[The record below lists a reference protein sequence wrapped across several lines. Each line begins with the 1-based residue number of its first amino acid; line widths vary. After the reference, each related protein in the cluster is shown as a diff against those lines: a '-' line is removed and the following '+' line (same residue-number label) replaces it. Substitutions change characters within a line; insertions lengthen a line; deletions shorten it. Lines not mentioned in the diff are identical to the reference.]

1 MVMMKSLFEWKE
13 DKENKKLTLK
23 NIFDKNDFV
32 PEIELKESNLKE
44 IEEII
49 DGNLNKI
56 VLSKQELEDRI
67 IEYGWRMDNKTKE
80 VIIYFVRVV
89 DKKTKEI
96 KSYIPKFLWLKFLLL
111 SFVLNCNIEY
121 DIILMKRRMKIKLKG
136 ERGWLSI

>member
-96 KSYIPKFLWLKFLLL
+96 KSYIPKFL
-111 SFVLNCNIEY
+111 
-121 DIILMKRRMKIKLKG
+121 
-136 ERGWLSI
+136 